1 MALANG
7 MAQMIENGLNKN
19 VMINYYYLYWVD
31 AIISI
36 KTKNPNRKDWK
47 YTLFIY
53 TTLCNALNGWVLML
67 WLKFFDIYSFR
78 IEIDILSGSILSN
91 AIGFII
97 YFALPFII
105 LNYSLIFYKDR
116 YRKLLDRY
124 THRNGKFAMGYI
136 FYSVLLG
143 FISAV
148 IYGVIS

>member
-1 MALANG
+1 M
-7 MAQMIENGLNKN
+7 
-19 VMINYYYLYWVD
+19 
-31 AIISI
+31 
-36 KTKNPNRKDWK
+36 
-47 YTLFIY
+47 
-53 TTLCNALNGWVLML
+53 
-67 WLKFFDIYSFR
+67 
-78 IEIDILSGSILSN
+78 SGSILGN

-105 LNYSLIFYKDR
+105 VNYSLIFYKDR

-136 FYSVLLG
+136 LYSVLLG